1 MKDKDTYMLMEAYT
15 VSQTKGAI
23 ISEGK
28 VAEWIKSKILSK
40 LNGFKEWLN
49 GPGQQALKQ
58 HGILKEDFVFQES
71 MGDWLKI
78 LGPVGIISALA
89 VYLNMNPEVVQQV
102 VDFFPDLMD
111 QITNTLGGGEAAGA
125 EAVPEP
131 PVDAASGGEQ
141 LSEPTR
147 PEEVGQDAYNQAT
160 IDRYNAD
167 PAEVANTVSGAADA
181 DPSTPEGLRKLQ
193 WMQSDEYKNLASN
206 LQKAGPNVPASEFE
220 AAMQPPGWFK
230 GH

>member
-1 MKDKDTYMLMEAYT
+1 MKDKDTYMLMEAYN

-40 LNGFKEWLN
+40 LDGFKEWLN

-78 LGPVGIISALA
+78 LGPTGIIGALA

-111 QITNTLGGGEAAGA
+111 QITSTLSGGEVAGG

-131 PVDAASGGEQ
+131 PVEPEVKAPNNMTSDGYYSPVGWGDAHQGYDVQ
-141 LSEPTR
+141 K
-147 PEEVGQDAYNQAT
+147 DMDQAW
-160 IDRYNAD
+160 NKL
-167 PAEVANTVSGAADA
+167 DA
-181 DPSTPEGLRKLQ
+181 DGDGKL
-193 WMQSDEYKNLASN
+193 SNTEFPNLKTFGNAMR
-206 LQKAGPNVPASEFE
+206 GP
-220 AAMQPPGWFK
+220 K
-230 GH
+230 